1 LRTDEARRLF
11 DYLIDARER
20 FLATFREIGWEEF
33 SKDREASWHSML
45 GIFLHILEVEA
56 SWLHYALQGS
66 PLADSRDLNPAE
78 YSNFDQLTV
87 LNSEI
92 SSKTIAILE
101 GLKGQDLSMVV
112 AFKERSGT
120 TRRKK
125 EKVLMHAFVDE
136 IAHVG
141 EFVCLLWQ
149 LDVKPP
155 FIDWLDY
162 QLDG

>member
-1 LRTDEARRLF
+1 
-11 DYLIDARER
+11 
-20 FLATFREIGWEEF
+20 
-33 SKDREASWHSML
+33 ML

-66 PLADSRDLNPAE
+66 PLTDSPSLNPAE
-78 YSNFDQLTV
+78 FSNFDQLTV

-101 GLKGQDLSMVV
+101 GLKGQDLSMEV
-112 AFKERSGT
+112 AFRERSGI
-120 TRRKK
+120 TRREK
-125 EKVLMHAFVDE
+125 EIVLMHAFADE

-162 QLDG
+162 QLEG

>member
-1 LRTDEARRLF
+1 M
-11 DYLIDARER
+11 
-20 FLATFREIGWEEF
+20 ATFREIGWDEF
-33 SKDREASWHSML
+33 SRDREASWHSML

-56 SWLHYALQGS
+56 SWLHYALQGL
-66 PLADSRDLNPAE
+66 PLADSLSLNPAD

-101 GLKGQDLSMVV
+101 GLKGQDLSIEVS
-112 AFKERSGT
+112 FKERSGV

-136 IAHVG
+136 VAHVG

-162 QLDG
+162 QLG